1 MVSADEDS
9 VHLFA
14 VRSIKGISDMS
25 LLNRV
30 AGRITA
36 CALALILSLIGMN
49 AVALAQ
55 AGGGGVRG
63 QVKDELGGAIVGAN
77 IVAVDSGGVEKTATT
92 NEDGVYVLN
101 NLAAGLYTVRAAAPG
116 FAPFESQAV
125 TVTNGQRTA
134 LDITLGITIEAEEVT
149 VAAEPAV
156 SSDPENNAGAIVIRG
171 EDLESLPEDPD
182 ELAEA
187 LQALAGPSAGP
198 NGGQIFIDGFTGGR
212 LPPRESIREVRINS
226 NPFSAEYDRLGFGR
240 IEILTRPGTDRFRG
254 QASFNF
260 ADESLNSRNPFA
272 PNRAPYQ
279 TRSYGGNL
287 SGPLISKKASFFV
300 DFDRRAVDD
309 NDVINAIVLDSA
321 LNPTPFSLSVLTP
334 QTRTSF
340 SPRFDYAINRNNT
353 LVGRYSFT
361 RTARANSGVGDFSLL
376 SRAFDT
382 SNTEHTFQLT
392 ETAIINQKMINE
404 TRLQYIR
411 RRSTQEGDN
420 SLPTIN
426 VLEAFTGGGSQVGL
440 AFNNEDRLE
449 LQNNTSMSLGN
460 HALKFGLRLRR
471 VRLLDSSPNNFGGT
485 FTFAGGLAPQLDSS
499 NQVVLGADGQPS
511 LVPITSIE
519 RYRRTLLFQGQE
531 LAANEVLALGGGPTQ
546 FTIAGG
552 DPEASVKQ
560 WDFGAFVQDDWRV
573 RPDLVLSLGLRY
585 EWQSNINSRFNFAPR
600 LAFAWSPGGAGQ
612 RQSKTV
618 IRGGFGIFYDRIGES
633 LVLQANRFD
642 GENQQQFLV
651 TDPAVLGLAQFSLDG
666 VTNVPTADALASF
679 ATPQITRRLSA
690 DLQAPYTIQSSL
702 SFERQLPYNFTFS
715 ATFINSRT
723 LHLLRSRNTNAPLPG
738 TFLVGDPTSGI
749 RPFAD
754 AGNIYEYESSGRL
767 NQTQLILSVNNRLN
781 RNFSLFA
788 RYVLGKASSD
798 TDGAG
803 TFAANPY
810 DFGGEY
816 GRSSLDVRHNF
827 VLGGS
832 INAPWGIRLNPFI
845 IASSGRPFNITTGRD
860 TNGDT
865 LFTERPAFATDLMKP
880 GVIVTEFGAFDPNP
894 EPGQTLI
901 PRNYGTGP
909 SLFTVNLGISKT
921 FSFGSRSSSA
931 DANAPAPEGRGGGR
945 GAGGGGGRGGRGG
958 GFGGG
963 GFGGGRRGGGGGG
976 GVGSSDGRYS
986 LTFSV
991 QIQNLLNHTNEG
1003 IPVGNLSSSL
1013 FGQSRSSAGGFGF
1026 GGGRCPDNRCVTAQ
1040 VRFSF

>member
-1 MVSADEDS
+1 MRIVRI
-9 VHLFA
+9 HL
-14 VRSIKGISDMS
+14 RLRLIKGNSDMS
-25 LLNRV
+25 LLNRSV
-30 AGRITA
+30 RRIMA
-36 CALALILSLIGMN
+36 CALTLILSLISMN

-55 AGGGGVRG
+55 AGGGLRG
-63 QVKDELGGAIVGAN
+63 QVKDELGGVIVGAT
-77 IVAVDSGGVEKTATT
+77 IVAVDASGVEKTAKT
-92 NEDGVYVLN
+92 NEDGSYVFN
-101 NLAAGLYTVRAAAPG
+101 NLPAGTYTVRAAAEG

-125 TVTNGQRTA
+125 TVTGGQREA
-134 LDITLGITIEAEEVT
+134 LDITLGITIQAEEVN
-149 VAAEPAV
+149 VAPEPAV
-156 SSDPENNAGAIVIRG
+156 SADPENNAGAIVIRG
-171 EDLESLPEDPD
+171 EDLETLPEDPD
-182 ELAEA
+182 DLAEA

-240 IEILTRPGTDRFRG
+240 IEILTRPGTDKFRG

-272 PNRAPYQ
+272 PTRAPYQ

-287 SGPLISKKASFFV
+287 SGPLISKKASFFL
-300 DFDRRAVDD
+300 DFDRRAQDD
-309 NDVINAIVLDSA
+309 NDVINAIILDPA
-321 LNPTPFSLSVLTP
+321 LNPTPFGLAVLTP
-334 QTRTSF
+334 QTRTTF
-340 SPRFDYAINRNNT
+340 SPRFDYAINQNNT
-353 LVGRYSFT
+353 LVARYTFT
-361 RTARANSGVGDFSLL
+361 RTERQNSGVGDFSLL

-392 ETAIINQKMINE
+392 ETAIINQRIINE
-404 TRLQYIR
+404 TRFQYIR
-411 RRSTQEGDN
+411 RRGTQEGDN
-420 SLPTIN
+420 SIPTIN
-426 VLEAFTGGGSQVGL
+426 VQDAFIGGGSQVGL

-460 HALKFGLRLRR
+460 HALKFGVRLRR
-471 VRLLDSSPNNFGGT
+471 VNILDVSPNNFGGT
-485 FTFAGGLAPQLDSS
+485 FTFGGGVAPQLDAN
-499 NQVVLGADGQPS
+499 NQVVLGTDGLPN

-519 RYRRTLLFQGQE
+519 RYRRTLLFQGQG
-531 LAANEVLALGGGPTQ
+531 LDASQVLVLGGGPTQ

-552 DPEASVKQ
+552 DPQASVKQ

-585 EWQSNINSRFNFAPR
+585 ERQSNISSNFNFAPR
-600 LAFAWSPGGAGQ
+600 VAFAWSPGGAGQ

-633 LVLQANRFD
+633 LVLQANRFN

-666 VTNVPTADALASF
+666 VTNVPTAETLASF
-679 ATPQITRRLSA
+679 ATPQTTRTLAA
-690 DLQAPYTIQSSL
+690 DMQAPYTIQSSL
-702 SFERQLPYNFTFS
+702 SFERQLPYKFTFS
-715 ATFINSRT
+715 ATFINTRT
-723 LHLLRSRNTNAPLPG
+723 LHMLRSRNLNAPLPG
-738 TFLVGDPTSGI
+738 TFVVGDSTSGI
-749 RPFAD
+749 RPFGD
-754 AGNIYEYESSGRL
+754 VGNVYQYETSGRF

-788 RYVLGKASSD
+788 RYVLGKAESD

-803 TFAANPY
+803 TFSANPY
-810 DFGGEY
+810 DLGGEY
-816 GRSSLDVRHNF
+816 GRSSLDIRHNF

-845 IASSGRPFNITTGRD
+845 VASSGRPFNITTGRD

-865 LFTERPAFATDLMKP
+865 LFTERPAFATDLSKP
-880 GVIVTEFGAFDPNP
+880 GVIVTPYGAFDPNP
-894 EPGQTLI
+894 APGQELI

-921 FSFGSRSSSA
+921 FSFGSR
-931 DANAPAPEGRGGGR
+931 DAGGAAAPPEEGR
-945 GAGGGGGRGGRGG
+945 
-958 GFGGG
+958 
-963 GFGGGRRGGGGGG
+963 GGGRRGGGGGG
-976 GVGSSDGRYS
+976 GGRRGGFGGGGFGGGGRGGGGGGGSSESSRYS

-991 QIQNLLNHTNEG
+991 QIQNLFNHTNEG
-1003 IPVGNLSSSL
+1003 TPVGNLSSSL
-1013 FGQSRSSAGGFGF
+1013 FGQSLSTAGGFGG

>member
-1 MVSADEDS
+1 
-9 VHLFA
+9 
-14 VRSIKGISDMS
+14 MS
-25 LLNRV
+25 LLNRSV
-30 AGRITA
+30 RAVIA
-36 CALALILSLIGMN
+36 CALALILSTISMN
-49 AVALAQ
+49 ALALAQ
-55 AGGGGVRG
+55 SGGGSVRG
-63 QVKDELGGAIVGAN
+63 QVKDELGGAIVGAT
-77 IVAVDSGGVEKTATT
+77 VSVVDASGLEKTATT
-92 NEDGVYVLN
+92 NEEGTYVIN
-101 NLAAGLYTVRAAAPG
+101 NLPVGIYTVRAAAVG

-125 TVTNGQRTA
+125 EVKGGQRTA

-149 VAAEPAV
+149 VAAEAAV
-156 SSDPENNAGAIVIRG
+156 SAEPENNAGAIVIRG

-240 IEILTRPGTDRFRG
+240 IEILTRPGTDKFRG

-272 PNRAPYQ
+272 PSRASYQ
-279 TRSYGGNL
+279 TRSYGANL
-287 SGPLISKKASFFV
+287 SGPIISKRASFFL

-309 NDVINAIVLDSA
+309 NEVINAIILDPGF
-321 LNPTPFSLSVLTP
+321 NPTPFSLSVLTP

-340 SPRFDYAINRNNT
+340 SPRFDFAINQNHT

-361 RTARANSGVGDFSLL
+361 RTERANSGVGDFSLL

-392 ETAIINQKMINE
+392 ETAIINQRIINE
-404 TRLQYIR
+404 TRFQYIR

-420 SLPTIN
+420 TLPTIN
-426 VLEAFTGGGSQVGL
+426 VQEAFTGGGSQVGL
-440 AFNNEDRLE
+440 AFNNEDRIE
-449 LQNNTSMSLGN
+449 LQNNTSFSLGN
-460 HALKFGLRLRR
+460 HALKFGARLRR
-471 VRLLDSSPNNFGGT
+471 ISIFDNSPNNFGGT
-485 FTFAGGLAPQLDSS
+485 FTFAGGTGPQLDAN
-499 NQVVLGADGQPS
+499 NQIVLGTNGQPN
-511 LVPITSIE
+511 LVPLTSIE
-519 RYRRTLLFQGQE
+519 RYRRTLLFQGQG
-531 LAANEVLALGGGPTQ
+531 LDASQIRALGGGPSQ

-552 DPEASVKQ
+552 DPQASVKQ

-573 RPDLVLSLGLRY
+573 RPDLTLSLGLRY
-585 EWQSNINSRFNFAPR
+585 ERQSNISSNFNFAPR
-600 LAFAWSPGGAGQ
+600 LAFAWAPGGAGQ
-612 RQSKTV
+612 RQPKTV
-618 IRGGFGIFYDRIGES
+618 IRGGFGIFYDRIGEN

-642 GENQQQFLV
+642 GDNQQQFLV

-666 VTNVPTADALASF
+666 VTNVPTVETLAAF
-679 ATPQITRRLSA
+679 ATPQTTRRLAS

-723 LHLLRSRNTNAPLPG
+723 LHLLRSRNLNAPLPG
-738 TFLVGDPTSGI
+738 TFVAGVAGSGI
-749 RPFAD
+749 RPFGD
-754 AGNIYEYESSGRL
+754 VGNIYQYESSGRL

-788 RYVLGKASSD
+788 RYVLGKAESD

-803 TFAANPY
+803 TFPANPY
-810 DFGGEY
+810 DFSGEY

-832 INAPWGIRLNPFI
+832 INAPWGIRLSPFI

-865 LFTERPAFATDLMKP
+865 LFTERPAFATDLLKP
-880 GVIVTEFGAFDPNP
+880 GVVVTEYGAFDPNP
-894 EPGQTLI
+894 APGQALI

-921 FSFGSRSSSA
+921 FSFGSRSSSSA
-931 DANAPAPEGRGGGR
+931 DAVAASAPEGRGGRR
-945 GAGGGGGRGGRGG
+945 GAGGGGGGGGRRG

-963 GFGGGRRGGGGGG
+963 GFGGGGRGRGGGGG
-976 GVGSSDGRYS
+976 SSENRYS

-1003 IPVGNLSSSL
+1003 LPVGNLSSSL
-1013 FGQSRSSAGGFGF
+1013 FGQSRSTAGGFGF
-1026 GGGRCPDNRCVTAQ
+1026 GAGRCPDNRCVTAQ